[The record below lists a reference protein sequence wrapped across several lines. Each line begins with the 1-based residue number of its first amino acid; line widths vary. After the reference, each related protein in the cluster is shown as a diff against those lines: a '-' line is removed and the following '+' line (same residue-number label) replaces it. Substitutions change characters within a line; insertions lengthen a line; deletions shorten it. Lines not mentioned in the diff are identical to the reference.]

1 MDVVGQRENSKGKK
15 REKKRKI
22 EGIKEKRGY
31 KMNNSRKEREVDKEK
46 GSKDGKKKRQ
56 KLIRG

>member
-1 MDVVGQRENSKGKK
+1 MD
-15 REKKRKI
+15 REKIVKERREKRKI
-22 EGIKEKRGY
+22 EGIKEKRRY

>member
-1 MDVVGQRENSKGKK
+1 
-15 REKKRKI
+15 
-22 EGIKEKRGY
+22 
-31 KMNNSRKEREVDKEK
+31 MNNSRKEREVDKEK